1 MLNRLSGD
9 GTVEIHCDDQ
19 AATTTTT
26 ARESDDPSLTAAGQ
40 ESVEQAVVQ

>member
-19 AATTTTT
+19 AATTTT
-26 ARESDDPSLTAAGQ
+26 ARESEDTDLTAAGQ